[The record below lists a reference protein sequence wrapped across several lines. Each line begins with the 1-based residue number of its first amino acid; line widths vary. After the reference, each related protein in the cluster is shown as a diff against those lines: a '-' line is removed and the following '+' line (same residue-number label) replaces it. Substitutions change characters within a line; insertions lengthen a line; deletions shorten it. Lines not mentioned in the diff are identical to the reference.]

1 MVGKTWLTADT
12 QLHLKCVGLIWGHVV
27 PASQIVASKLEVSVF
42 VLPDCTQ
49 EKRGTDTAH
58 QSFFITH
65 IFHTE
70 ESPHVKISLLQR
82 GSRVWSAKQSW
93 CSWRGGWGT
102 FPSECFLSLF
112 SFGDNRT
119 EGVFISKDISVW
131 HPVRVFSPIK
141 YSTHVSTDCFLF
153 VSTSPVR
160 FFWSWIRRWVPSH

>member
-1 MVGKTWLTADT
+1 MSWLDLAHSWYS
-12 QLHLKCVGLIWGHVV
+12 HLKCAGLIWGHVV

-160 FFWSWIRRWVPSH
+160 LFWSWIRRWVPSH